1 MCQPISF
8 LNKCTRGDSSIFEIK
23 KEEYVNKTFR
33 MPVTLVKKLEVLAQN
48 NNVSLNNLIIQC
60 CEYAVDNL
68 KEKK

>member
-1 MCQPISF
+1 M
-8 LNKCTRGDSSIFEIK
+8 FEIK

-68 KEKK
+68 KENK

>member
-1 MCQPISF
+1 MI
-8 LNKCTRGDSSIFEIK
+8 EIK

>member
-1 MCQPISF
+1 M
-8 LNKCTRGDSSIFEIK
+8 FEIK
-23 KEEYVNKTFR
+23 KEEYVNKIFR

>member
-1 MCQPISF
+1 M
-8 LNKCTRGDSSIFEIK
+8 FEIK

-33 MPVTLVKKLEVLAQN
+33 MPVTLVKKLEILAQN

>member
-1 MCQPISF
+1 M
-8 LNKCTRGDSSIFEIK
+8 FEIK

>member
-1 MCQPISF
+1 MF
-8 LNKCTRGDSSIFEIK
+8 KIK
-23 KEEYVNKTFR
+23 KEEYVNKNFR

>member
-1 MCQPISF
+1 
-8 LNKCTRGDSSIFEIK
+8 
-23 KEEYVNKTFR
+23 